1 MTTWKCLVV
10 VGAGALLFSGCAR
23 NESCERGRMELDK
36 LWDTAQAQATQA
48 RLSLADQG
56 SSPNGPWSA
65 IESDLDLLQ
74 SSFATEQIT
83 WDAAKKKANQLQQA
97 MQDLGGATA
106 NNYLQSL
113 RDSVAQ
119 AVNMQTSLEK
129 SCR

>member
-1 MTTWKCLVV
+1 MTNWKCLV
-10 VGAGALLFSGCAR
+10 VGAGALLFAGCAR
-23 NESCERGRMELDK
+23 NESCERGRMALDK
-36 LWDTAQAQATQA
+36 LWDTAQSQAAQA

-74 SSFATEQIT
+74 SSFATEQVT
-83 WDAAKKKANQLQQA
+83 WEAAKKKANQLQQA
-97 MQDLGGATA
+97 VQDLTGPAS

-113 RDSVAQ
+113 RDSISQ
-119 AVNMQTSLEK
+119 AVSMQVNLEK